1 MARQMVRARPR
12 PTKARPRTMLGAEIL
27 VEALRR
33 EGVELLFGHPGG
45 ASLPIYDALY
55 DARHVRHILVRHEQ
69 VAAHA
74 AVGYAR
80 ASGKVG
86 VCTATSGPGA
96 PNLVT
101 GITAAMWAFV

>member
-1 MARQMVRARPR
+1 MARQIEPPSTKRASRA
-12 PTKARPRTMLGAEIL
+12 KTMTGAQVL

-33 EGVELLFGHPGG
+33 EGVEVLFGHPGG

-55 DARHVRHILVRHEQ
+55 DARDVRHILVRHEQ

-74 AVGYAR
+74 AVGFAR

-86 VCTATSGPGA
+86 VCTATSGP
-96 PNLVT
+96 
-101 GITAAMWAFV
+101 